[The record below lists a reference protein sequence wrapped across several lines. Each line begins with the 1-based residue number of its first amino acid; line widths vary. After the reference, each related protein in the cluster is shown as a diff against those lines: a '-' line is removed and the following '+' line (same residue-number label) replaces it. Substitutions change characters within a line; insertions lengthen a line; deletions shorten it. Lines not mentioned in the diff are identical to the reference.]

1 LKIFRLIEVALK
13 WPLILIFLIIPFSVK
28 AENSQNGYL
37 ESGGLIWTPIS
48 VLKNWHGANNFCLSL
63 QKDNLNDWRLPTKT
77 ELTTLYAS
85 NEMQNK
91 GWVLTNTW
99 SSSNNGL
106 ILSHHWVYS
115 LDEGKDYPLIDYYLN
130 YVTCVHARTVAP

>member
-1 LKIFRLIEVALK
+1 MKIFRLTEVALK
-13 WPLILIFLIIPFSVK
+13 WPLILIFLIITFSVK

-48 VLKNWHGANNFCLSL
+48 VLKNWHGANNFCLNL
-63 QKDNLNDWRLPTKT
+63 QKDNLNDWRLPTKS
-77 ELTTLYAS
+77 ELSALYSS

-91 GWVLTNTW
+91 GWILTNTW
-99 SSSNNGL
+99 TSSNNGL
-106 ILSHHWVYS
+106 VGSHHWVFS
-115 LDEGKDYPLIDYYLN
+115 LDEGKDWPLINHDLN